1 MMRIIQ
7 GMLVAAV
14 AGALLVAT
22 GCSAATDVTVTGDDD
37 GGTVTVGN
45 GGTVTV
51 ELESNPT
58 TGFTWLEGS
67 VPPMLEARGEPTFE
81 PSSDALGSPGIQ
93 TLTYDVVAV
102 GEGTLEL
109 EYGQAFETMVEPE
122 DTFSVTVIVEE

>member
-1 MMRIIQ
+1 MIRIIRS
-7 GMLVAAV
+7 MVVAAV
-14 AGALLVAT
+14 AGALLAAT
-22 GCSAATDVTVTGDDD
+22 GCSAAADVTVTGADD
-37 GGTVTVGN
+37 GGTVTVRD

-58 TGFTWLEGS
+58 TGFTWIEAS
-67 VPPMLEARGEPTFE
+67 VPPMLEVRGEPTFE

-109 EYGQAFETMVEPE
+109 EYGQAFDTMVEPE
-122 DTFSVTVIVEE
+122 DTFSVTIVVE